1 MSLQVRR
8 TEAVVDRLGEE
19 GGEGEGGV
27 SAVASSSSWGVWQR
41 ESPGDS
47 HRGDGEQK
55 EKLLRYC
62 Y

>member
-1 MSLQVRR
+1 M
-8 TEAVVDRLGEE
+8 DRLGGE
-19 GGEGEGGV
+19 GGEGEGEGGV
-27 SAVASSSSWGVWQR
+27 SAVASSSSQGVWQR